1 MEEISGNGSF
11 VLIGVQLIGW
21 SITAIC
27 VVYFVYKKLKN
38 EEKEDFEN
46 REN

>member
-1 MEEISGNGSF
+1 MEEISENDSF
-11 VLIGVQLIGW
+11 VLIGIQLIVW

-38 EEKEDFEN
+38 EEKEDFEK

>member
-1 MEEISGNGSF
+1 MTKNGSF
-11 VLIGVQLIGW
+11 VLIGIQLLAW
-21 SITAIC
+21 SVTAIF

-38 EEKEDFEN
+38 EEKESFEN